1 MRVSRKCA
9 CHRVRVRVRVVT
21 LPQMNIL
28 RCAVLPL
35 SCLFAACAATPP
47 RAPLPPP
54 TPVESFD
61 AASVY
66 GRWYVI
72 AQTRAPGAGRE
83 VGVTLD
89 IIDNAGDS
97 GAVTLE
103 RRAQAQDFS
112 RAVRSQRTRAHAT
125 ETAAHWQ
132 LDSGALDSRTL
143 SWLWLDGE
151 GRYAALGDDARSSAW
166 ILARESRMPDE
177 RYEPALQALQDQ
189 GYPIERL
196 RKFAHSGDQLDAPGY
211 E

>member
-9 CHRVRVRVRVVT
+9 CRRVRVGT
-21 LPQMNIL
+21 LPRMTLL
-28 RCAVLPL
+28 RHALLSL
-35 SCLFAACAATPP
+35 SCLLAACAATPQ
-47 RAPLPPP
+47 RAPLLPPP
-54 TPVESFD
+54 TPVEFFD
-61 AASVY
+61 AASVS

-89 IIDNAGDS
+89 ITGNAGDGS
-97 GAVTLE
+97 AFTLE

-112 RAVRSQRTRAHAT
+112 RAVRSQRTRAR
-125 ETAAHWQ
+125 AAESPARWQ
-132 LDSGALDSRTL
+132 LDSGALDARTL

-151 GRYAALGDDARSSAW
+151 GRYAALGDDVRSSAW